1 MSIYCMPQH
10 VKCSFKT
17 NNRIL
22 LSRYAGKAN
31 DCGKK
36 EKQKRFV
43 VESSLY
49 FVCNTV
55 FEVNIIACNRNVLQ
69 WLVCN
74 PYRISG
80 KCKNCIIYNVV
91 LVSLC

>member
-1 MSIYCMPQH
+1 MPQH

-31 DCGKK
+31 DCGK

-55 FEVNIIACNRNVLQ
+55 FEVNIIACNRMCCNGLCAIRIEYLVNVK
-69 WLVCN
+69 
-74 PYRISG
+74 IA
-80 KCKNCIIYNVV
+80 
-91 LVSLC
+91 